1 MRVPQFAKRTLTAL
15 ALTALAACGKDSAA
29 PDPEFDP
36 AGTSEDIGAMQQ
48 SFESPV
54 MAGYVAA
61 SGAISTALGPS
72 AAAMAVRAV
81 PTKALVVGTRDGAAR
96 LAAAAR
102 TAPRSQ
108 PAVAAAV
115 VPAEYLGVTFTY
127 DPETDEYGPS
137 ELPGAPADGVR
148 FIVYSVN
155 PINGL
160 PTEPLVE
167 VGYADIV
174 TTESANAASVR
185 VELVSNAIT
194 YLDYTVAFTG
204 SSTEIT
210 MAVTGF
216 VSNGEDRVDFDL
228 DNQASSTAISVDY
241 VLTVP
246 TRDGFRLAIELDASE
261 SVATVNI
268 DVRGAHGRVQFSG
281 SVTDGAG
288 TVDIEVNGELFATMT
303 VTEQGEPVFT
313 GADGQ
318 PLNEQE
324 LEALRDIFQVVGGG
338 MEFFGDLIDPMD

>member
-1 MRVPQFAKRTLTAL
+1 MGWR
-15 ALTALAACGKDSAA
+15 DSR
-29 PDPEFDP
+29 PPP
-36 AGTSEDIGAMQQ
+36 GS
-48 SFESPV
+48 
-54 MAGYVAA
+54 
-61 SGAISTALGPS
+61 
-72 AAAMAVRAV
+72 
-81 PTKALVVGTRDGAAR
+81 
-96 LAAAAR
+96 
-102 TAPRSQ
+102 APRSQ

-210 MAVTGF
+210 MAVSGF

-268 DVRGAHGRVQFSG
+268 DVRGAHGRVEFSG

-303 VTEQGEPVFT
+303 VTLAGRAGVHRRGRAAAERAGARSAAGHLPGRRRRHGLLRGSDRPDGLIEPVTEFHHSRLA
-313 GADGQ
+313 GHAR
-318 PLNEQE
+318 P
-324 LEALRDIFQVVGGG
+324 ASPFPRPARARDPRPSGRR
-338 MEFFGDLIDPMD
+338 PRRRSW

>member
-15 ALTALAACGKDSAA
+15 ALTALAACGKDAAA
-29 PDPEFDP
+29 PEPEFDP
-36 AGTSEDIGAMQQ
+36 AGTSNDIGAMQE
-48 SFESPV
+48 SFESPA
-54 MAGYVAA
+54 MTGYLAA
-61 SGAISTALGPS
+61 SGAISAALGPS

-81 PTKALVVGTRDGAAR
+81 PTKALVVGGKDGVAR

-102 TAPRSQ
+102 SAHRSQ

-137 ELPGAPADGVR
+137 ELPGAPENGVR

-155 PINGL
+155 PISGM

-204 SSTEIT
+204 GLNELT
-210 MAVTGF
+210 MTISGF

-228 DNQASSTAISVDY
+228 DNQSSSTAFSIDY

-246 TRDGFRLAIELDASE
+246 TRDGFRLSIELDASE
-261 SVATVNI
+261 SVATV
-268 DVRGAHGRVQFSG
+268 DVEVRGAHGRVQFAG

-288 TVDIEVNGELFATMT
+288 TVDIEVNGELFATVT
-303 VTEQGEPVFT
+303 VSPEAEPVFT

-318 PLNEQE
+318 PLSGDE
-324 LEALRDIFQVVGGG
+324 LEALRDIFVVIGGG
-338 MEFFGDLIDPMD
+338 ISFFGELIDPID